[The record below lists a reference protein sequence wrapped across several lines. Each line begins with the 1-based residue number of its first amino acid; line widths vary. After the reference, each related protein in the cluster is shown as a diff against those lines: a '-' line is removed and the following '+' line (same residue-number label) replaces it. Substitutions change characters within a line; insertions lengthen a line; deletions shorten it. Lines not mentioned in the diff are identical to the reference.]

1 MISSYTARFSY
12 DYYLRNAYSKNREAR
27 KSENRTS
34 IFNNTLIIADSSAT
48 KKLSEKL
55 GKLDYDTEHSTEIY
69 QTTKAFIETYN
80 NLIQS
85 SGSSDE
91 YSITSLKKH
100 LSKMTKEE
108 KEQLAS
114 IGIEIKSNGQLKLD
128 KKTFGECKPSKIA
141 KVFSSDNT
149 FIQSVR
155 SYASRIY
162 KISNR
167 LVSSY
172 DSNGNR
178 TAKKSES
185 GSTVDVS
192 L

>member
-1 MISSYTARFSY
+1 MISSYTAKYSY
-12 DYYLRNAYSKNREAR
+12 DYYLRSAYSKNRDAR
-27 KSENRTS
+27 KSENRAS

-55 GKLDYDTEHSTEIY
+55 RKLDYDTEHSSEIY

-85 SGSSDE
+85 SSASDE
-91 YSITSLKKH
+91 YSITSLKKQ

-108 KEQLAS
+108 KDQLSS

-128 KKTFGECKPSKIA
+128 KKTFGECKPSKVA

-155 SYASRIY
+155 NYASRIY

-172 DSNGNR
+172 DSSGNR
-178 TAKKSES
+178 TTKKSES